1 MKLPIFSIINVIV
14 VASSQ
19 VSRPQFSVHEGEPY
33 NFCFDKTWSTKNAF
47 RTCVEMTIV
56 QNGLKLSIEAK
67 NDTIQENA
75 YVQCNDDLYN
85 QEVVEVFIANST
97 NIPEKYVL
105 FSLSLS
111 SSHAIHTNNRYWEVE
126 VSPRGSVWL
135 GYDSNPGGDRHNLSH
150 VYYPCEMVEANVS
163 NFASFWRADLL
174 ITKDMLGEGVS
185 DCGKNCRHYTANFF
199 RVQMIPSIWTPYIGH
214 VTRDMVC
221 SPENCSF
228 SCANRPNTPA
238 PDFHQTKYFGDLYLH
253 YNTVVS

>member
-33 NFCFDKTWSTKNAF
+33 NFCFDETWSTKNTF

-97 NIPEKYVL
+97 KIPEQYVL
-105 FSLSLS
+105 FLSLSLS
-111 SSHAIHTNNRYWEVE
+111 LFITRNTHKQQILGS
-126 VSPRGSVWL
+126 RGVTE
-135 GYDSNPGGDRHNLSH
+135 R
-150 VYYPCEMVEANVS
+150 
-163 NFASFWRADLL
+163 F
-174 ITKDMLGEGVS
+174 GVVRIRFES
-185 DCGKNCRHYTANFF
+185 R
-199 RVQMIPSIWTPYIGH
+199 W
-214 VTRDMVC
+214 
-221 SPENCSF
+221 
-228 SCANRPNTPA
+228 
-238 PDFHQTKYFGDLYLH
+238 
-253 YNTVVS
+253 